1 MEIIKSLGEN
11 ICIVHEDLDMHQVRL
26 HEPTEAG
33 LRNESQS
40 VRGPAG
46 LGLVRPETLRGS
58 QPCWSQGPHLLPVGL
73 VAGSKKSLLLV
84 CGCVCATAS
93 V

>member
-40 VRGPAG
+40 VCGPAG
-46 LGLVRPETLRGS
+46 LGLVRPE
-58 QPCWSQGPHLLPVGL
+58 H
-73 VAGSKKSLLLV
+73 
-84 CGCVCATAS
+84 
-93 V
+93 